1 MLTTDWSK
9 SYDQSLLC
17 ISMWFRMSAA
27 TASTSNS
34 QVLCFST
41 SSRTKELQMDLRQD
55 LFLIMIIFF
64 KNDSLLNSFMPS
76 RSKD

>member
-17 ISMWFRMSAA
+17 ISMRLRMSAA

-41 SSRTKELQMDLRQD
+41 SSKTKELQKDLRQD
-55 LFLIMIIFF
+55 FFLFFF
-64 KNDSLLNSFMPS
+64 LKKKRTLLHSFMHS

>member
-1 MLTTDWSK
+1 MQYLFFSELQKILTTDWSK

-17 ISMWFRMSAA
+17 ISMRLRMSAA

-41 SSRTKELQMDLRQD
+41 SSRTKELQKDLRQD
-55 LFLIMIIFF
+55 FF
-64 KNDSLLNSFMPS
+64 
-76 RSKD
+76 